1 MQPVVR
7 ILKII
12 ASSILGAKMDGSL
25 LFLAS
30 LVRNTLQQFSSHY
43 HKTLK
48 EGKYNYLLNRKVVV
62 VSEW

>member
-1 MQPVVR
+1 MF
-7 ILKII
+7 
-12 ASSILGAKMDGSL
+12 GAKIEGSL